1 MSFVQRLDKET
12 KALERRQEELSKFI
26 KNNLH
31 TQSALAAELDEME
44 RKLDELLLAKESTAH
59 ATQGQGPAAAGKGGE
74 NEATTRSAPP
84 VALETACNLPHDAID
99 NLLRSLVFGRRG
111 EMYREAQE
119 LDVQVDKLSREMVDL
134 VERLNRSTEEK
145 STADDT
151 VAKVER
157 ILNEQYKTMHWV
169 EAEGEKLRAMLTEL
183 RAHTQH

>member
-1 MSFVQRLDKET
+1 MARAFVLFFE
-12 KALERRQEELSKFI
+12 F
-26 KNNLH
+26 
-31 TQSALAAELDEME
+31 
-44 RKLDELLLAKESTAH
+44 
-59 ATQGQGPAAAGKGGE
+59 
-74 NEATTRSAPP
+74 
-84 VALETACNLPHDAID
+84 V
-99 NLLRSLVFGRRG
+99 LRSLVFGRRG

-183 RAHTQH
+183 RTHTHH

>member
-1 MSFVQRLDKET
+1 M
-12 KALERRQEELSKFI
+12 
-26 KNNLH
+26 
-31 TQSALAAELDEME
+31 
-44 RKLDELLLAKESTAH
+44 
-59 ATQGQGPAAAGKGGE
+59 
-74 NEATTRSAPP
+74 
-84 VALETACNLPHDAID
+84 TACNLPHDAID

>member
-1 MSFVQRLDKET
+1 MRH
-12 KALERRQEELSKFI
+12 KARGPP
-26 KNNLH
+26 
-31 TQSALAAELDEME
+31 
-44 RKLDELLLAKESTAH
+44 LLAREGRTK
-59 ATQGQGPAAAGKGGE
+59 QPPGPP
-74 NEATTRSAPP
+74 PP

>member
-1 MSFVQRLDKET
+1 
-12 KALERRQEELSKFI
+12 
-26 KNNLH
+26 
-31 TQSALAAELDEME
+31 
-44 RKLDELLLAKESTAH
+44 
-59 ATQGQGPAAAGKGGE
+59 
-74 NEATTRSAPP
+74 
-84 VALETACNLPHDAID
+84 
-99 NLLRSLVFGRRG
+99 
-111 EMYREAQE
+111 MYREAQE